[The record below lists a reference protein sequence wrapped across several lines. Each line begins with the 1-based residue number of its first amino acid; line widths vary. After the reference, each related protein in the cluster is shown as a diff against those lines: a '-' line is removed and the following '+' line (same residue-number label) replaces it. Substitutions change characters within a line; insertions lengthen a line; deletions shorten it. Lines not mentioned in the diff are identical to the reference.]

1 MKSFA
6 IGFTSFLLLILRW
19 QSVIGLEAAAHVD
32 VDPLEDQ
39 IFTKDRQVD
48 VHDDVP
54 IENHDLSESHSHL
67 IQKHDVLSAPD
78 PQDEVQLEDILDIRV
93 EEVVIQDDQT
103 YLDLFGEM
111 AKEFLTQKLI
121 PTSDPECQWNWR
133 HGRCE
138 PVCLC
143 DFQPKRGDFHLGRA
157 CRRRLSTSTADEQC
171 FGDDLDASSLLRF
184 LPTPM
189 IQHMIHQI
197 KQRSK
202 HVQNQT
208 VPRSCSFYA
217 DLKAAGVQILRFSEV
232 CIFGERKIG
241 LAALNHQEIY
251 HNISQGAA
259 VLEASVSIGT
269 LHRYLEG
276 TASVVTS
283 NAIAC
288 NRGG

>member
-1 MKSFA
+1 MKSFV
-6 IGFTSFLLLILRW
+6 IVFTSFLLLILRW
-19 QSVIGLEAAAHVD
+19 QFVIGLEAAAPVD
-32 VDPLEDQ
+32 VDSLEDQ

-54 IENHDLSESHSHL
+54 IESHDLSESHPHL
-67 IQKHDVLSAPD
+67 IQKHDVVPALV
-78 PQDEVQLEDILDIRV
+78 PQDEVLSQLEDMQDSSV

-157 CRRRLSTSTADEQC
+157 CRRRPSTTTADEQC
-171 FGDDLDASSLLRF
+171 VGDDLDASSLLRF

-202 HVQNQT
+202 HVQSKVAT
-208 VPRSCSFYA
+208 SCSFYA
-217 DLKAAGVQILRFSEV
+217 DLKG
-232 CIFGERKIG
+232 C
-241 LAALNHQEIY
+241 
-251 HNISQGAA
+251 
-259 VLEASVSIGT
+259 
-269 LHRYLEG
+269 
-276 TASVVTS
+276 
-283 NAIAC
+283 
-288 NRGG
+288 